1 MQTVSVTID
10 RFVEDK
16 FEHLLNEYGYEFSKH
31 YDCSSGDCR
40 SNDCRS
46 DDCRSDDCRSQEQ
59 HPHPHWSAAE
69 PEVDEVSFV
78 LTSEEEFDL
87 IELGM
92 LNECAR
98 QIQQLEN
105 LDLENFKNLLDNP
118 QSPQISDRSL
128 LNAKAGK
135 FSN

>member
-10 RFVEDK
+10 QFIEQK
-16 FEHLLNEYGYEFSKH
+16 FENLLNEYGYEFSKQ
-31 YDCSSGDCR
+31 YS
-40 SNDCRS
+40 
-46 DDCRSDDCRSQEQ
+46 EQ
-59 HPHPHWSAAE
+59 SE
-69 PEVDEVSFV
+69 KSEVSFI

-105 LDLENFKNLLDNP
+105 LDIERYKSLFDARTPYINDQGLLDQNR
-118 QSPQISDRSL
+118 Q
-128 LNAKAGK
+128 N

>member
-10 RFVEDK
+10 QFVEKK
-16 FEHLLNEYGYEFSKH
+16 FENLLNEYGYEFSKH
-31 YDCSSGDCR
+31 YEGP
-40 SNDCRS
+40 S
-46 DDCRSDDCRSQEQ
+46 DE
-59 HPHPHWSAAE
+59 PHRWPDE
-69 PEVDEVSFV
+69 RKEVSFV

-105 LDLENFKNLLDNP
+105 LDLENYKNLFEDT
-118 QSPQISDRSL
+118 QSPRVSDDTL
-128 LNAKAGK
+128 LNTHTGK
-135 FSN
+135 FNN

>member
-10 RFVEDK
+10 QFVEKK
-16 FEHLLNEYGYEFSKH
+16 FENLLNEYGYEFSKH
-31 YDCSSGDCR
+31 YEA
-40 SNDCRS
+40 
-46 DDCRSDDCRSQEQ
+46 Q
-59 HPHPHWSAAE
+59 
-69 PEVDEVSFV
+69 PEGGAVSFV

-105 LDLENFKNLLDNP
+105 LDIERYKSLFDDAQSPFVSDESLLDPN
-118 QSPQISDRSL
+118 QSRF
-128 LNAKAGK
+128 N
-135 FSN
+135 N

>member
-10 RFVEDK
+10 RFVEKK
-16 FEHLLNEYGYEFSKH
+16 FENLLNEYGYEFSKH
-31 YDCSSGDCR
+31 YDGPSDELRGD
-40 SNDCRS
+40 SLPDT
-46 DDCRSDDCRSQEQ
+46 EGK
-59 HPHPHWSAAE
+59 A
-69 PEVDEVSFV
+69 VSFV

-105 LDLENFKNLLDNP
+105 LDLENYKSLFDDP
-118 QSPQISDRSL
+118 QSPRVSDDQL
-128 LNAKAGK
+128 LNNRTDK

>member
-10 RFVEDK
+10 QFVEKK
-16 FEHLLNEYGYEFSKH
+16 FENLLNEYGYEFSKH
-31 YDCSSGDCR
+31 Y
-40 SNDCRS
+40 
-46 DDCRSDDCRSQEQ
+46 
-59 HPHPHWSAAE
+59 E
-69 PEVDEVSFV
+69 PQPEGSVVSFV

-105 LDLENFKNLLDNP
+105 LDIERYKSLFDDVQSPFVSDERLLDP
-118 QSPQISDRSL
+118 GQSRS
-128 LNAKAGK
+128 N
-135 FSN
+135 N